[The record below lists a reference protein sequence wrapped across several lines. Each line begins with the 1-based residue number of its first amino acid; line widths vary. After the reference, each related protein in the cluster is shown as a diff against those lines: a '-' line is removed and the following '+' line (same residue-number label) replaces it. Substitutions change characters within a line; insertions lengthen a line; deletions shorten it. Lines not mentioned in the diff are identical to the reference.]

1 MSSCAAISLFARS
14 VTTIWEESS
23 AQLITG
29 DPHNLRQK
37 ILSHIP
43 LSPAPPLPLAK
54 LLQEVLA
61 QLKVRLVHLRVQTPP
76 LADAFW
82 IAS

>member
-14 VTTIWEESS
+14 VTTIWQESR
-23 AQLITG
+23 AQLISG
-29 DPHNLRQK
+29 DPHNLW
-37 ILSHIP
+37 INTHIP

-76 LADAFW
+76 LAGAFW
-82 IAS
+82 IGS